1 MDQMIRSPVSEA
13 SRPGLVSIGDAFR
26 AATPG

>member
-1 MDQMIRSPVSEA
+1 MDQLIRSPVSVA
-13 SRPGLVSIGDAFR
+13 GRPGLVSIGDAFR